1 MTTRRGRRLQL
12 LPRVVAD
19 VDPIILWHLE
29 TRLRLIEEIASGR
42 RVPETGAPGGEEA
55 MRALIRSM
63 GRDWKAEEKDILAS
77 HIAEVREW
85 WQDFPERRLLIDLC
99 GRAAR
104 RREGS
109 GSPDSRHLPSH
120 EDGLRVARALLA
132 DIAPTDRLDSE
143 WESTAVS
150 RILAD
155 LLSPPL
161 GASSRGA
168 LRQYIRRSRTSRVHF
183 DALALLFEEKN
194 SRGEGIPRPLLKW
207 RQEVAEGRR
216 RRPDRMRRPTHRPV
230 NPAKLLRDIQI
241 QFTIE
246 VLSRV
251 GVPPNGSP
259 VSGCRI
265 VSEALGRQGLSED
278 GVSHIWKERILR
290 RNPALAMRKHWKA
303 IAERAG
309 LNEFR
314 THKT

>member
-1 MTTRRGRRLQL
+1 MQL

-55 MRALIRSM
+55 KRALIRSM

-85 WQDFPERRLLIDLC
+85 WQDFPERRRLIDLYR
-99 GRAAR
+99 RAAR

-120 EDGLRVARALLA
+120 QEGLRVARALLA

-143 WESTAVS
+143 RENAAVS
-150 RILAD
+150 KILAD
-155 LLSPPL
+155 LMSPPL
-161 GASSRGA
+161 GASSSGA
-168 LRQYIRRSRTSRVHF
+168 LRQCISRSRTSRVHF
-183 DALALLFEEKN
+183 DALARLFEEKN

-207 RQEVAEGRR
+207 RQEVAGGRR
-216 RRPDRMRRPTHRPV
+216 RRPAKRSAPRYRPV
-230 NPAKLLRDIQI
+230 NPADFVRNIQI
-241 QFTIE
+241 QFTIA
-246 VLSRV
+246 VLQRV
-251 GVPPNGSP
+251 GVKPRGRL

-265 VSEALGRQGLSED
+265 VSEKLGCSEDNVKRIWNKPFTPEFQKHAGAIATRTGLSQFHATEN
-278 GVSHIWKERILR
+278 L
-290 RNPALAMRKHWKA
+290 
-303 IAERAG
+303 
-309 LNEFR
+309 
-314 THKT
+314 